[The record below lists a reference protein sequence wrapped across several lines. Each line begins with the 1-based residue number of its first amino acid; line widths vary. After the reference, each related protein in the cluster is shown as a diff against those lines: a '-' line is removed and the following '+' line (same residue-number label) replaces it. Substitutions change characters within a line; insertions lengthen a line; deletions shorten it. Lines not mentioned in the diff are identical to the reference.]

1 MLLNWH
7 QASCAKNLEMGRW
20 VDKFVLCF
28 FYCVEYC
35 IHISQSFPFLQR
47 FMLDLF
53 MNIHAHMHVF
63 LFGIGLCHPK
73 TDFFQRI
80 WE

>member
-1 MLLNWH
+1 MQKKGNGKVGG
-7 QASCAKNLEMGRW
+7 QVCAL
-20 VDKFVLCF
+20 F
-28 FYCVEYC
+28 FLCVEYC

-63 LFGIGLCHPK
+63 LFGIGLCPPK
-73 TDFFQRI
+73 TDIFQRI